1 LGGRFVKEAQAL
13 GKGNLPAKGQSS
25 GASAILESVK
35 TLWAGEEAQ
44 PAQRELKVEPK
55 TGLELLDVLG
65 LRGKIVY
72 IVYGR
77 PSKQG
82 EETWGSL
89 GASRTAEESWQ
100 VFRARQEAISQAVG
114 RKDFALNV
122 LNPVYRS
129 RNGVIKDIYIRK
141 ALELAPENRGLVA
154 LNFNSLSDAKQ
165 TLQRLEKVFPRE
177 LLAYLAV
184 GLDIEHFPGGQAEA
198 SSLNEFCSWFARKH
212 HEWAGD
218 SLIPGLVLIYTFRGS
233 EEEGKGRILNL
244 ENLVQ
249 YYLPE
254 KTLVVALFDGYGTKE
269 SKLRKMASLVSSLPN
284 TLEFPALVGVMEF
297 RSRWGDKYDKSPIRE
312 TFTTLRG
319 APTFFF
325 ASQ

>member
-1 LGGRFVKEAQAL
+1 MTWREREVTRREILRALGVLIIALAFGAPLGGRFVKEAQAL
-13 GKGNLPAKGQSS
+13 GKSNLPSKGQGSR
-25 GASAILESVK
+25 APAILESVK
-35 TLWAGEEAQ
+35 TLWASEEAQ
-44 PAQRELKVEPK
+44 PAQRELKVEVK

-100 VFRARQEAISQAVG
+100 VFRARQEAISQAIG

-165 TLQRLEKVFPRE
+165 TLQRLEKVFPKE
-177 LLAYLAV
+177 LLTYLAV

-218 SLIPGLVLIYTFRGS
+218 S
-233 EEEGKGRILNL
+233 
-244 ENLVQ
+244 
-249 YYLPE
+249 
-254 KTLVVALFDGYGTKE
+254 
-269 SKLRKMASLVSSLPN
+269 
-284 TLEFPALVGVMEF
+284 LEFPALVGVMEF